1 LRRVSVTLGA
11 EEENTMNQPP
21 GYPPGGPQ
29 YPGQPGAF
37 PQQGQPQQGQPQ
49 QGQKPFQGTQLMP
62 GSPQQPGQP
71 QYGQPPPGYG
81 QPQPGY
87 GQPPQQQPQYG
98 QPPQQQP
105 QYGQPPQQQPQYG
118 QPPQQQQPQYGQPP
132 QQQPQYGQPPQQPQY
147 GAPQQQY
154 GMQQAAPGYG
164 APGAQAFGQMQQ
176 GFAGAAAGMGLQ
188 AGSGKPRV
196 RNPIMTLITP
206 FICIVGGGILATVMG
221 IVANATEIGALALVG
236 SIFYLIG
243 LLGFIWFFWITGM
256 KMMGEVNGVTKSN
269 TLAWWQLLIPFYN
282 YYVMWILIPAEVTKA
297 KQMVGVQQPARGIV
311 VYFFLWLYAFSA
323 DLNDIA
329 KVMPPG

>member
-1 LRRVSVTLGA
+1 
-11 EEENTMNQPP
+11 MNQPP

-62 GSPQQPGQP
+62 GAPQQAGQP

-87 GQPPQQQPQYG
+87 GQPQQQQPQYG

-118 QPPQQQQPQYGQPP
+118 QPQQQQ
-132 QQQPQYGQPPQQPQY
+132 
-147 GAPQQQY
+147 QQQY
-154 GMQQAAPGYG
+154 GMQPAAPAYG
-164 APGAQAFGQMQQ
+164 AQAGQAGQAFGQMQQ

-196 RNPIMTLITP
+196 RNAVMTMLMPIILVFGSGI
-206 FICIVGGGILATVMG
+206 IGGIISSVGVSMESS
-221 IVANATEIGALALVG
+221 IVALLGSAISGLGALAGGV
-236 SIFYLIG
+236 IG
-243 LLGFIWFFWITGM
+243 LISVIRMLGEI
-256 KMMGEVNGVTKSN
+256 NGVTKSG
-269 TLAWWQLLIPFYN
+269 TLAWWQIFIPIYS
-282 YYVMWILIPAEVTKA
+282 YYVMWIVVPGEMQKA

-311 VYFFLWLYAFSA
+311 VYVFFWLYAAAS

-329 KVMPPG
+329 KALPPG

>member
-1 LRRVSVTLGA
+1 
-11 EEENTMNQPP
+11 MNQPP

-62 GSPQQPGQP
+62 GAPQQQGQP

-81 QPQPGY
+81 QPQQGY

-98 QPPQQQP
+98 QPPQQQ
-105 QYGQPPQQQPQYG
+105 
-118 QPPQQQQPQYGQPP
+118 
-132 QQQPQYGQPPQQPQY
+132 Y
-147 GAPQQQY
+147 GAPQQQPQY

-206 FICIVGGGILATVMG
+206 FICIVGGGILATVMS

-236 SIFYLIG
+236 SVFYLIG
-243 LLGFIWFFWITGM
+243 LLGFLYFFWIVGM

-311 VYFFLWLYAFSA
+311 VYFFLWLYAF
-323 DLNDIA
+323 
-329 KVMPPG
+329 

>member
-1 LRRVSVTLGA
+1 
-11 EEENTMNQPP
+11 MNQPP

-62 GSPQQPGQP
+62 GAPQQPGQP

-87 GQPPQQQPQYG
+87 GQPQQQQQPQYG

-118 QPPQQQQPQYGQPP
+118 QPPPQQQPQYGQPP
-132 QQQPQYGQPPQQPQY
+132 QQQ
-147 GAPQQQY
+147 Y
-154 GMQQAAPGYG
+154 GMQQQAPAYG
-164 APGAQAFGQMQQ
+164 QQAGQAFGQMQQ

-196 RNPIMTLITP
+196 RNPVMTLLMP
-206 FICIVGGGILATVMG
+206 FLLIFGGGILATIMG
-221 IVANATEIGALALVG
+221 FVASATDIGALALVG
-236 SIFYLIG
+236 SLFYLIG
-243 LLGFIWFFWITGM
+243 LLGGGIIGIM
-256 KMMGEVNGVTKSN
+256 SAVRMLGEINGVTKSG
-269 TLAWWQLLIPFYN
+269 TLAWWQIFIPIYS
-282 YYVMWILIPAEVTKA
+282 YYVMWIVVPGEMQKA

>member
-1 LRRVSVTLGA
+1 
-11 EEENTMNQPP
+11 MNQPP

-62 GSPQQPGQP
+62 GAPQQPGQP

-87 GQPPQQQPQYG
+87 GQPQQQQPQYG

-132 QQQPQYGQPPQQPQY
+132 QQQQPQYGQPPQQQY
-147 GAPQQQY
+147 GAPQQPQPQY
-154 GMQQAAPGYG
+154 GMQQQAAPGYG
-164 APGAQAFGQMQQ
+164 AQGAQAFGQMQQ

-196 RNPIMTLITP
+196 RNAIMTLLMP
-206 FICIVGGGILATVMG
+206 FIIIFGGGIIGSVLVSVGASADIGILAMIGSLVSGLSSLAGG
-221 IVANATEIGALALVG
+221 IIYLLSVIRMFGEI
-236 SIFYLIG
+236 
-243 LLGFIWFFWITGM
+243 
-256 KMMGEVNGVTKSN
+256 NGVTKSG
-269 TLAWWQLLIPFYN
+269 TLAWWQIFIPLYN
-282 YYVMWILIPAEVTKA
+282 YYVMWILVPAEVQKA

-311 VYFFLWLYAFSA
+311 VYVFFWLYAAAS

-329 KVMPPG
+329 MAMPPG

>member
-1 LRRVSVTLGA
+1 
-11 EEENTMNQPP
+11 MNQPP

-62 GSPQQPGQP
+62 GAPQQPGQP

-81 QPQPGY
+81 QPQPGYGQPQQQQPQY

-118 QPPQQQQPQYGQPP
+118 QPPQQQPQYGQPP
-132 QQQPQYGQPPQQPQY
+132 QQQYGAPQQPQY
-147 GAPQQQY
+147 G
-154 GMQQAAPGYG
+154 MQPAAPGYG

-196 RNPIMTLITP
+196 RNPIMTLLMP
-206 FICIVGGGILATVMG
+206 FLCSFAGGILAGLMG
-221 IVANATEIGALALVG
+221 FLAGMTEIGALAYVG
-236 SIFYLIG
+236 SAFSLIG
-243 LLGFIWFFWITGM
+243 SIGFLYFFLGVGM

-311 VYFFLWLYAFSA
+311 VYFFVWLYAFSA

-329 KVMPPG
+329 KALPPG

>member
-1 LRRVSVTLGA
+1 
-11 EEENTMNQPP
+11 MNQPP

-81 QPQPGY
+81 QPQPG
-87 GQPPQQQPQYG
+87 
-98 QPPQQQP
+98 
-105 QYGQPPQQQPQYG
+105 
-118 QPPQQQQPQYGQPP
+118 YGQPP

>member
-1 LRRVSVTLGA
+1 
-11 EEENTMNQPP
+11 MNQPP

-62 GSPQQPGQP
+62 GAPQQPGQP

-118 QPPQQQQPQYGQPP
+118 QPPPQQQPQYGQPPP
-132 QQQPQYGQPPQQPQY
+132 QQQPQYGQPPQQQY
-147 GAPQQQY
+147 GAPQQQQPQY

-164 APGAQAFGQMQQ
+164 APAGQAFGQMQQ

-196 RNPIMTLITP
+196 RNALMTFLMPLILV
-206 FICIVGGGILATVMG
+206 FGGQIFSVIVGILAVSL
-221 IVANATEIGALALVG
+221 EIPALIYLTYIGSLVCLAGAV
-236 SIFYLIG
+236 IG
-243 LLGFIWFFWITGM
+243 LISVIRMLGEI
-256 KMMGEVNGVTKSN
+256 NGVTKSG
-269 TLAWWQLLIPFYN
+269 TLAWWQLFIPIYS
-282 YYVMWILIPAEVTKA
+282 YYVMWIVVPAEMQKA

-311 VYFFLWLYAFSA
+311 VYVFLWLYAAAS

-329 KVMPPG
+329 RAMPPG